1 MTRTRAFLAA
11 IGAAI
16 LYAFAVRRHRS
27 VSSGPPRAAVFGTCL
42 DCADTSSAFPE
53 VVRRLENG
61 RCGVCGSESIVRVHT
76 ADAASDSRFLRGQR
90 WPPERV

>member
-16 LYAFAVRRHRS
+16 FYAFAVRRPVPAR
-27 VSSGPPRAAVFGTCL
+27 PPHPEVFGTCL
-42 DCADTSSAFPE
+42 DCADSSSAFAE

-76 ADAASDSRFLRGQR
+76 ADSASDSRFLRGQR
-90 WPPERV
+90 WAERV